1 MANSDELITSVD
13 KNSNDTAALVW
24 SCHPADDSNQ
34 AFP

>member
-24 SCHPADDSNQ
+24 SAYGPYG
-34 AFP
+34 